1 VTDLTSGIALVLMAC
16 LAGYGA
22 WTDITRRHLSNWLSL
37 ATLIAGLAMA
47 AMISTPEQFIS
58 HLGHFGIALAIGLAL
73 FATGI
78 WGGGDGKFYAAVA
91 VWFPV
96 GAFFNLLL
104 SISLVGLVMLV
115 FMIVKNRGR
124 LFRKD
129 SKGVPYGVAIG
140 IGAFLA
146 LGQQL
151 W

>member
-1 VTDLTSGIALVLMAC
+1 MTDLSGGIALVLMAC

-37 ATLIAGLAMA
+37 ATLVAGLGYA
-47 AMISTPEQFIS
+47 AFIATPELFLL
-58 HLGHFGIALAIGLAL
+58 HLAHFAVALGIGLAL
-73 FATGI
+73 FATGV

-91 VWFPV
+91 AWFPV
-96 GAFFNLLL
+96 GAFFNLVL
-104 SISLVGLVMLV
+104 SISMVGLVMMTI
-115 FMIVKNRGR
+115 MIATSRGR
-124 LFRKD
+124 LLRKD

-146 LGQQL
+146 LGQRL